1 MKKKL
6 TIVEAGEVL
15 VFILVGSRRNPQ
27 KNVRRRLSTLFIP
40 ETHSQKLLLMFQRER
55 CLEILEIN
63 TSRNS
68 SLLFPPKE
76 STKNEERERQHVR
89 IARHLVA
96 YCLHQTRRQS
106 VQ

>member
-55 CLEILEIN
+55 EMPG
-63 TSRNS
+63 NS
-68 SLLFPPKE
+68 GNKHKPELFSSFPP
-76 STKNEERERQHVR
+76 
-89 IARHLVA
+89 
-96 YCLHQTRRQS
+96 
-106 VQ
+106 